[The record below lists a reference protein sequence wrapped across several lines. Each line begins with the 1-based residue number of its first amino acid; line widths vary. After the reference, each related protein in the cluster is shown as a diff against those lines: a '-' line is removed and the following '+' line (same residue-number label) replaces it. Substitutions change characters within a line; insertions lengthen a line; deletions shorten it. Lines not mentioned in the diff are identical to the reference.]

1 MPHLPGCLFAGLLA
15 RSMARSM
22 ARSIARLLGRLL
34 ALTAVILSLTLP
46 AQAQEQATLISD
58 SLQITGDTR
67 LIADGNVEVFFKGR
81 RLTAQRIVYDQATD
95 RLEITGP
102 IELVEDDGNVQILA
116 SQADLAADM
125 SEGIL
130 TSARL
135 VLNRQL
141 QLAANRITR
150 EGGRRTTLETVSASS
165 CKVCEGNPTP
175 LWEIR
180 ASRVVHD
187 QVDRQ
192 IYFENAQ
199 FRLAGVPVFYIPRLR
214 MPDPTLTRA
223 TGFLMPSLR
232 TTSDL
237 GAGLKLPYFIVLGE
251 SSDLTLTPYITVRN
265 SQTLELRYRQAFAT
279 GQIDMIGAVSRDD
292 LVDGQTRG
300 YLFVDGAFA
309 LPLGFGLTI
318 KGQTVTDNAY
328 LLDYGFGNID
338 RLDSRV
344 EASRTRRNEHISAR
358 IISFQT
364 LRETEDNTTIP
375 SIIADLTFHRRF
387 SLGPLGGEGGLRLQT
402 HNHYRSS
409 TSPIDGPDSD
419 DIADGRDLGRIS
431 ARVDWRRSFL
441 LPMGI
446 EGTVLGEMTADA
458 YTIAQDAVFQGN
470 TNRTHGS
477 AGVELR
483 WPWVKAGASAMHV
496 IEPVVQLLWSSSD
509 AETLPNEDSVLVEF
523 DEGSLFSLDRF
534 PGSDAVERGPRANLG
549 ISWTRHDPQGWTVG
563 VTLGR
568 VYREADLGQ
577 FGPAS
582 GLNGKRSD
590 WLAAVNFDLA
600 NGIAI
605 TARAVL
611 DEDIGLTKG
620 EARLALNLPKTALA
634 TSMIWA
640 VADPLENRPDPTQE
654 ITFDARRRLGDNW
667 AGKVS
672 GRYDFVADRGTVAGL
687 GLEFL
692 NECVRLDVS
701 LSRRFTSSTIV
712 TPTTDFSLSLD
723 LVGFGSGV
731 TGGPARTCRQ

>member
-1 MPHLPGCLFAGLLA
+1 MAHLLA
-15 RSMARSM
+15 RSL
-22 ARSIARLLGRLL
+22 ARLL
-34 ALTAVILSLTLP
+34 AVTFVLVTLSLP
-46 AQAQEQATLISD
+46 AVAQDKATLISD
-58 SLQITGDTR
+58 SIQITGDTR

-81 RLTAQRIVYDQATD
+81 RLSAERIVYDQSTD
-95 RLEITGP
+95 RLEIVGP
-102 IELVEDDGNVQILA
+102 IVLTEDSGDVLILA
-116 SQADLAADM
+116 SQAELAADL

-141 QLAANRITR
+141 QLAANRITTVAGR
-150 EGGRRTTLETVSASS
+150 ETTLEQVVASS
-165 CKVCEGNPTP
+165 CKVCEGSPTP

-187 QVDRQ
+187 QEQRQ
-192 IYFENAQ
+192 IYFDNAQ

-214 MPDPTLTRA
+214 MPDPTLDRA
-223 TGFLMPSLR
+223 TGFLMPSIR

-237 GAGLKLPYFIVLGE
+237 GTGIKVPYFVVLGK
-251 SSDLTLTPYITVRN
+251 SADLTFEPYITARN
-265 SQTLELRYRQAFAT
+265 SQTLGLRYRQAFAT
-279 GQIDMIGAVSRDD
+279 GQIEVNGAITRDD
-292 LVDGQTRG
+292 LMPGDTRG
-300 YLFVDGAFA
+300 YLFVDGKFN
-309 LPLGFGLTI
+309 LPMNFGLTI
-318 KGQTVTDNAY
+318 KGQTVTDPAY
-328 LLDYGFGNID
+328 LLDYGIANLD
-338 RLDSRV
+338 RLDSRI

-364 LRETEDNTTIP
+364 LRDGEDNTTIP

-409 TSPIDGPDSD
+409 TNPLDGADSD
-419 DIADGRDLGRIS
+419 DIADGRDMGRIS
-431 ARVDWRRSFL
+431 ARIDWRRSFF

-446 EGTVLGEMTADA
+446 EATVLGEATADA
-458 YTIAQDAVFQGN
+458 YTVAQDALFEQQ
-470 TNRTHGS
+470 TTRTHGS

-483 WPWVKAGASAMHV
+483 WPWLKVGSSGATHV
-496 IEPVVQLLWSSSD
+496 IEPVVQLIWSSSD
-509 AETLPNEDSVLVEF
+509 AESLPNEDSVLVEF
-523 DEGSLFSLDRF
+523 DEGNLFSLDRF

-549 ISWTRHDPQGWTVG
+549 ISWTRHDPAGWTMG
-563 VTLGR
+563 ATLGR

-577 FGPAS
+577 FGPGS
-582 GLNGKRSD
+582 GLDGQRSD

-605 TARAVL
+605 TARVVMDDDL
-611 DEDIGLTKG
+611 DLTKG
-620 EARLALNLPKTALA
+620 EARLALNGTRMALA
-634 TSMIWA
+634 TSVIWA

-654 ITFDARRRLGDNW
+654 VTFDARRKLTSNW
-667 AGKVS
+667 TGKVS
-672 GRYDFVADRGTVAGL
+672 GRYDFVADQGTVAGL

-701 LSRRFTSSTIV
+701 LSRRFTSSTSV
-712 TPTTDFSLSLD
+712 TPTTDFALSLD